1 MWTKKSKKKRKKKRK
16 KVNSRSKSK
25 IHLKN
30 VREFLGRFCKH
41 WFGQKIIFEVPLKL
55 ISTLSVESIIV
66 WKK

>member
-1 MWTKKSKKKRKKKRK
+1 MSKKKRKKKRK

-25 IHLKN
+25 I
-30 VREFLGRFCKH
+30 REFLGRFCKH
-41 WFGQKIIFEVPLKL
+41 WFGQKIIFEGPLKL